1 VDEVEYGGHWSSL
14 PHYEEDSFEELDN
27 DEEPT
32 PTIPEEYQ
40 IIEEEEYEVGP
51 DSLPDE
57 DFIEYLDSLPDEDE
71 ELEEWEED
79 RYFGWDSLPPE
90 EDEGEDD
97 TEVHHDDA
105 GDDSFLNESNN
116 DDEYYE
122 NE

>member
-1 VDEVEYGGHWSSL
+1 MEGDHWSSL
-14 PHYEEDSFEELDN
+14 PPQYWHYYDETIPDPRTDPDSEYYEEYHYGEDLDN

-71 ELEEWEED
+71 ELEELMIEPWNDNSGGYDGYDED
-79 RYFGWDSLPPE
+79 
-90 EDEGEDD
+90 
-97 TEVHHDDA
+97 
-105 GDDSFLNESNN
+105 
-116 DDEYYE
+116 
-122 NE
+122 